1 MSLLQ
6 RRTMMQKE
14 WDLLMKKEAKFLKSL
29 EEKKDSVLNRM
40 LAEKVPDKLQETLD
54 TAFFKAFTLIFEKG
68 TGVIEKTYRKEKLE
82 REHKINQYADELTQS
97 RKSLRTFSKKASA
110 AGTRSV
116 WVSGASGIGMG
127 ALGVGIPDIPIF
139 TGLILRNLYETAVH
153 YGYDYETEAEQY
165 FILLLIRGAV
175 SFGETQLELDRE
187 INRFI
192 AEETLPEAYEK
203 EAQIRETAGMLSK
216 ELLYMK
222 FLQGVPVV
230 GAVGGAYDVI
240 YMKRISEYANLKYQR
255 RFLQKKISDFIRDNS
270 QKRDWKR
277 ERSERSKATKGEEV
291 R

>member
-14 WDLLMKKEAKFLKSL
+14 WDLLMKKEAKFLKSR
-29 EEKKDSVLNRM
+29 EEKKDSILNRM